1 MSKQDNLSD
10 FIVDLKETIRIRHGY
25 NESVKI
31 NPQDFSNEINKIV
44 GDIDENEDYRKL
56 INRNITY
63 VNIPKGLTTNIGD
76 SAFRACR
83 SLYSVVIPEGVTNI
97 SGSAFAYC
105 SALTSIKLPSTLTR
119 IGGDAFQWCTA
130 LKNITVPNNVSEI
143 AAGAFRACSSLQSFK
158 ASSELKIIGSNA
170 LQNCSSLK
178 SFTASSKLT
187 TIGSNAFENCSQCTE
202 FNFKTCTQVPEL
214 GSNAFYNINPNAKIL
229 VPVALYNEWKNA
241 TNWVKYRNNI
251 TYEIELPEVPV

>member
-44 GDIDENEDYRKL
+44 GDIDENADYRKL
-56 INRNITY
+56 INRSITY
-63 VNIPKGLTTNIGD
+63 VNIPKGLTTSIGD

-119 IGGDAFQWCTA
+119 IGGDVFQGCAA

-143 AAGAFRACSSLQSFK
+143 AAGAFRECTSLQ
-158 ASSELKIIGSNA
+158 
-170 LQNCSSLK
+170 
-178 SFTASSKLT
+178 SFTASSKLK
-187 TIGSNAFENCSQCTE
+187 TIGSNAFQNCSQCTE
-202 FNFKTCTQVPEL
+202 FNFKACTQVPNL
-214 GSNAFYNINPNAKIL
+214 GTNAFYNINPNAKIL
-229 VPVALYNEWKNA
+229 VPVALYNQWVNE
-241 TNWVKYRNNI
+241 TNWVKYAKHI
-251 TYEIELPEVPV
+251 AYEIELPEVPV